1 MANGEHIEVAKAY
14 VTIVPSMEG
23 SQKEIATQMGAATE
37 PASKEAGEKSGK
49 TFSESMA
56 KGIKSAAKVI
66 AGAMAAA
73 TAGAV
78 AVTKTFVSAAKQTA
92 AYGDEVDK
100 TSQKLG
106 LSTKSYQEWDYVM
119 KICGTEMSSMTTGL
133 KTLTNKLDDA
143 KNGSESAQAMFAA
156 LGISMEDMQKMSR
169 EDLFKASIAGLQKMG
184 DSTERAA
191 LANDLFGKSGQNLA
205 PLFNM
210 TAEETQALI
219 DKANEYGLVMKD
231 GGVKSS
237 AAFTDAMTTLDST
250 LTGLRNNLMTRF
262 MPALTDVTE
271 GLADVFAGKGSDKL
285 TKGLKRL
292 LKQFNNLAPTIFQT
306 AQELGNSLIEGLAP
320 MLPSLV
326 STLFSLVVSALTTLT
341 NMIPQMMPAITTGLK
356 GIMSAVISALPVII
370 QGLTTLL
377 LDLANWLS
385 QGGAQELVNGIILM
399 VTTILNNIALILPPL
414 LVALTTVISEVA
426 KALTKPENV
435 EMLLD
440 AIITVIGAI
449 AVAIWESLPVIWD
462 MIVGVLKNL
471 GDLVGD
477 FLYAVVPK
485 VAGTLEKVINTVKG
499 WGTNILNFF
508 TGLWTSV
515 TEGARKG
522 LDNLKQKFTSIFD
535 NIKTLVKN
543 GIDKVKSFFKF
554 EWSLPKIK
562 LPHFSIKG
570 SFSLNPPKVPSFG
583 ISWYAKAMEEP
594 YLLNNATI
602 FGAMNGNLLGGG
614 ERGSE
619 MVVGT
624 KKLMEMIAD
633 AKGAQNIVIN
643 VYGAEGQS
651 IDALA
656 DKIAYKLEDLTR
668 RKAAVFG

>member
-156 LGISMEDMQKMSR
+156 LGISMEDMQNMSR
-169 EDLFKASIAGLQKMG
+169 EDLFKATIAGLQTMG
-184 DSTERAA
+184 DTTERAA

-205 PLFNM
+205 PLFNL
-210 TAEETQALI
+210 TAEATQDLI
-219 DKANEYGLVMKD
+219 DKANEYGMVMSD
-231 GGVKSS
+231 EGVKGS
-237 AAFTDAMTTLDST
+237 AAFTDAMTTLNGT
-250 LTGLRNNLMTRF
+250 LTGLKNNLMTKF
-262 MPALTDVTE
+262 MPALTEVTE
-271 GLADVFAGKGSDKL
+271 GLADVFAGKGSQKV
-285 TKGLKRL
+285 TNGLKKL
-292 LKQFNNLAPTIFQT
+292 LKQFNDLSPVIFQT
-306 AQELGNSLIEGLAP
+306 VQELGNSLIEGLAP

-370 QGLTTLL
+370 SGLTVLL

-385 QGGAQELVNGIILM
+385 DGGAAEMVNGLLMM
-399 VTTILNNIALILPPL
+399 VTTIVNNIALILPPL
-414 LVALTTVISEVA
+414 VTALTTVVSEIA
-426 KALTKPENV
+426 IALTKPENIK
-435 EMLLD
+435 MLID
-440 AIITVIGAI
+440 AVLTLIGAI
-449 AVAIWESLPVIWD
+449 AVAIWNSLPAIWKG
-462 MIVGVLKNL
+462 IWGILKNWGDLL
-471 GDLVGD
+471 GDAIYWTVNLIKGAFSGIID
-477 FLYAVVPK
+477 
-485 VAGTLEKVINTVKG
+485 TVKG
-499 WGTNILNFF
+499 WGSNILNFF

-651 IDALA
+651 VDDLA

-668 RKAAVFG
+668 RKGAVYA